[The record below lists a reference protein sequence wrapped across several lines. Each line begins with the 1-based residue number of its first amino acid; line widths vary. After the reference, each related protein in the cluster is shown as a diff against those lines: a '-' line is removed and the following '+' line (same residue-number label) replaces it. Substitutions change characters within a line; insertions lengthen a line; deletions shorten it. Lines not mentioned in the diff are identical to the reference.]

1 MHGRNGSPNRKR
13 VTAAAA
19 ESGQCERV
27 CRLFFKAASPFGSL
41 NKLSDFSGLFCAP
54 QGFRPKPSARRSA
67 VRDSDVIFGL
77 SSAALTAELSFVHG
91 TADRADPF
99 SRGRGA
105 SGGRRSGSR
114 RRSAL
119 SPALLTFVFLAL
131 FLFPHKQ
138 YSRRDASAEEQ
149 HGNRSKDDR
158 ECFAAGQQAALFRLR
173 GRLGRRSRRFNDGRR
188 SVWAWG
194 LPSVWA
200 WESLS
205 APALPSAPVSETA
218 WALRRHSR

>member
-19 ESGQCERV
+19 EPGQRERV

-54 QGFRPKPSARRSA
+54 QSFRPKPSARRSA
-67 VRDSDVIFGL
+67 VRDSDVILGL
-77 SSAALTAELSFVHG
+77 SPAALTAELSFVHG

-158 ECFAAGQQAALFRLR
+158 ECFAAGQQAGLNISMVRFSLILRAFSHFLLSVVLFLNHGNR
-173 GRLGRRSRRFNDGRR
+173 
-188 SVWAWG
+188 
-194 LPSVWA
+194 
-200 WESLS
+200 
-205 APALPSAPVSETA
+205 
-218 WALRRHSR
+218 